1 MKITYTPE
9 AIDDLIRL
17 REFIEGKNPQAAQ
30 RVAHAIKKKIKQLKT
45 FPLLGVG
52 VEEAPDPEMIRDLIT
67 DNYIVRY
74 LVYSSEVHILRIWHH
89 KERRL

>member
-9 AIDDLIRL
+9 AIDDLTRL
-17 REFIEGKNPQAAQ
+17 REFIEEKNPQAAQ
-30 RVAHAIKKKIKQLKT
+30 RAAQTIKKKIKQLKT
-45 FPLLGVG
+45 FSLIGVG

-67 DNYIVRY
+67 GNYIVRY

-89 KERRL
+89 KEKRL

>member
-17 REFIEGKNPQAAQ
+17 RKFVEEKNPHAAQ
-30 RVAHAIKKKIKQLKT
+30 RVAQTIKKKIKQLKT

-52 VEEAPDPEMIRDLIT
+52 VEEAPDPEVIRGLISG
-67 DNYIVRY
+67 NYIVRY
-74 LVYSSEVHILRIWHH
+74 LVYSNKVHILRIWHH
-89 KERRL
+89 KEKRL

>member
-17 REFIEGKNPQAAQ
+17 KEFIEEKNPQAAQ
-30 RVAHAIKKKIKQLKT
+30 RVARTIKKKIKQLKT
-45 FPLLGVG
+45 FPLIGVG
-52 VEEAPDPEMIRDLIT
+52 VEEAPDPELIRDLIT
-67 DNYIVRY
+67 GNYIVRY
-74 LVYSSEVHILRIWHH
+74 LIYSNKVHILRVWHH

>member
-1 MKITYTPE
+1 MKITYTVE

-17 REFIEGKNPQAAQ
+17 REFIEEKNPQAAQ
-30 RVAHAIKKKIKQLKT
+30 RVAQTIQKKITQLKT
-45 FPLLGVG
+45 FPLIGVG
-52 VEEAPDPEMIRDLIT
+52 VEESPDPEVIRDLIT

-74 LVYSSEVHILRIWHH
+74 LVHSNKVHILRIWHH

>member
-9 AIDDLIRL
+9 AIEDLIRL
-17 REFIEGKNPQAAQ
+17 REFIENKNPQAAQ
-30 RVAHAIKKKIKQLKT
+30 RIAETIRKKIKQLKI
-45 FPLLGVG
+45 FPFMGVE
-52 VEEAPDPEMIRDLIT
+52 VEEAPDPEMIRDLIM

-74 LVYSSEVHILRIWHH
+74 LVHTNELYILRIWHH